1 MNSNY
6 SLNKGQVLKVST
18 LTGVSEGIFKDIVIL
33 AQVLPAL
40 ILDIQG
46 KTILV
51 PVQNIVSIELPTSSI
66 LSPTLSE
73 TKEAQFSKL

>member
-1 MNSNY
+1 MNNNY
-6 SLNKGQVLKVST
+6 SLNKGQVLIVST
-18 LTGVSEGIFKDIVIL
+18 LNGVKEGIFKDIVVL

-40 ILDIQG
+40 ILEVEG

-51 PVQNIVSIELPTSSI
+51 PVQNIVSIQLPTSSI

>member
-1 MNSNY
+1 MNTNY
-6 SLNKGQVLKVST
+6 SLNKGQVLIVST
-18 LTGVSEGIFKDIVIL
+18 SNGVKEGIFKDIVIL

-40 ILDIQG
+40 ILEVEG

-51 PVQNIVSIELPTSSI
+51 PVQNIVSIQLPTSSI
-66 LSPTLSE
+66 LSPTINE